1 MKLFDT
7 KKAAALCAAVIACT
21 AFAGC
26 SGSDKTD
33 SSSDGSDTSGG
44 DKKLEVFIDD
54 EGTPYFFDQE
64 GNKMMLWTSDY
75 ELSQQDEGK
84 ENVDP
89 TEYIF
94 DNYDKNGLS
103 FTIPE
108 GWLVDDSYGAP
119 SVLKGTGADDLDVE
133 NSISL
138 IPVQMMFGN
147 DIDPNTEV
155 NEKFLKKY
163 YQGLVDAGFYSDYKI
178 LKTGEGKIGDQQAK
192 VFDISMTY
200 DEYGED
206 GDTSKTTARTIVYA
220 TSGDNV
226 FCVVINCDDNDE
238 QVKTLTGV
246 YESFADSIKLP
257 NADQIKEMV
266 NAGMSEFESDDEDA
280 DFDDEAQEIEVETPA
295 E

>member
-26 SGSDKTD
+26 SDADKTD
-33 SSSDGSDTSGG
+33 SSSDGSDNSGG

-280 DFDDEAQEIEVETPA
+280 DFDDEGQEIEVETPA